1 MKIKKLATICKE
13 YKHVTIYEEE
23 RPDGEV
29 KQFLSDGG
37 AAYPIYGL
45 PRLEK
50 ESLLTIFDIAPAEW
64 DKWRV
69 SIEELPEDMCFDD
82 EPETGVDQPI
92 EIFYEPV
99 VINNSVLKPVKT
111 SVGTIFYQDKYLD
124 PVRDVEGGI
133 QFYERFT
140 SKGRPFIVIKS
151 GLFLQAAIMEDQ
163 PGKPYARRMEAML
176 LGYAKRMGWEMEHI
190 LEEEDSEVEQMTL
203 YGRKS

>member
-13 YKHVTIYEEE
+13 YKRVKIYAEE

-37 AAYPIYGL
+37 AVYPIYGL

-50 ESLLTIFDIAPAEW
+50 ESLLTIFDIAPEDW

-69 SIEELPEDMCFDD
+69 SIEDLPEDICLDD
-82 EPETGVDQPI
+82 EPETEADQPI

-111 SVGTIFYQDKYLD
+111 SVGTIFYHDKYLD
-124 PVRDVEGGI
+124 PVKDVEGGI

-140 SKGRPFIVIKS
+140 SKGRPYIVIKY
-151 GLFLQAAIMEDQ
+151 GLFLQAVIMENQ

-176 LGYAKRMGWEMEHI
+176 LGYAKRMGWEMQPI
-190 LEEEDSEVEQMTL
+190 LEEENSEVEQMTL
-203 YGRKS
+203 YGRRS